1 MVYRYY
7 TAFCRIYTIDYTE
20 LLFYGSHTTCKEK
33 GPIFNFEFEDAVISY
48 GEFSDKI
55 TATDRKGNKKSYGS
69 PEDDFQFFKLFQA
82 VEHVNNPGS
91 IICGPEAA
99 SSQTLCANG
108 MQEFMPNISVI
119 GGNLVQKDIKENR
132 LWIKGLDEILTDCYQ
147 KNILPGEANISWA
160 KKEKPLNLK
169 EYCYFPEGKLPNNQ
183 E

>member
-1 MVYRYY
+1 M
-7 TAFCRIYTIDYTE
+7 
-20 LLFYGSHTTCKEK
+20 
-33 GPIFNFEFEDAVISY
+33 
-48 GEFSDKI
+48 
-55 TATDRKGNKKSYGS
+55 
-69 PEDDFQFFKLFQA
+69 FQA

-160 KKEKPLNLK
+160 KKGKPLNLK
-169 EYCYFPEGKLPNNQ
+169 EYCYFPRGKLPNKQ